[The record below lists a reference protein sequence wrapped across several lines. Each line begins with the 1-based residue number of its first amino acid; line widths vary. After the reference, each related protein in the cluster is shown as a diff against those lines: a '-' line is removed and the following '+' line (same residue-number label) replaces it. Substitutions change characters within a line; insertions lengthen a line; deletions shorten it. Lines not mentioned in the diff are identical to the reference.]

1 MINDELSIGVDI
13 GATNLRVAIGDKE
26 GKILFKHSE
35 RTAETGDEYTIS
47 EQIYRIIKMAPE
59 KLVKRA
65 IGVGIGS
72 IGPMDIQKGIIFPPN
87 IKFKLV
93 YLTEPLKEKLGL
105 PVYLLNDCVAAVVGE
120 KIFGAGKDVEN
131 LVYITISTG
140 IGGGVYVNGNL
151 LLGKEGNAHEIG
163 HTVVDFTGR
172 LVCGCGKPG
181 HWEAYCSGKNLP
193 RFAKL
198 IQEEEKISSKLSE
211 MIENNFSS
219 VTSEII
225 FRLAREGDKLAK
237 IVVERCAEINAI
249 GFANVID
256 VYDPSLITVG
266 GSVAL
271 NNVDLVIEPI
281 KEKVNKYAVNRIPE
295 IIPTPLGHDIVLY
308 GAIASVFNPPKIPR
322 R

>member
-1 MINDELSIGVDI
+1 MDLSELSIGVDL
-13 GATNLRVAIGDKE
+13 GATNLRVAIGNKE
-26 GKILFKHSE
+26 GKILFKLSE
-35 RTAETGDEYTIS
+35 RTVNEGDEYAIS
-47 EQIYRIIKMAPE
+47 NQIYKMISSAPRE
-59 KLVKRA
+59 LLSKV
-65 IGVGIGS
+65 IGIGIGS
-72 IGPMDIQKGIIFPPN
+72 IGPMDIKKGIIFPPN
-87 IKFKLV
+87 LNFKFAF
-93 YLTEPLKEKLGL
+93 LTAPLKEKLNL

-120 KIFGAGKDVEN
+120 KNFGAGKEVDN

-151 LLGKEGNAHEIG
+151 LLGKEGNAHEVG
-163 HTVVDFTGR
+163 HTVLDYRGK

-198 IQEEEKISSKLSE
+198 IMEEEKIESKLSD
-211 MIENNFSS
+211 MIKDNFSY

-225 FRLAREGDKLAK
+225 FKLAREGDKLAK
-237 IVVERCAEINAI
+237 VVVERCSEINAM

-266 GSVAL
+266 GSVVL
-271 NNVDLVIEPI
+271 NNLDLVLEPI
-281 KEKVNKYAVNRIPE
+281 KKKVRNYAANSIPD
-295 IIPTPLGHDIVLY
+295 IIPTPLGQDIVLY
-308 GAIASVFNPPKIPR
+308 GAIATVFNPPRLPR